1 MIAAGFGCKA
11 ATSVGRDPIPETRLG
26 SHEPPVR
33 ILPLP
38 LCLPLTVYEHPRHL
52 ASRLQVTDNR
62 LQVLR
67 CTRRDTA
74 RMRRNTG
81 LNRQTPEA
89 CMIAWARS
97 ATCSLVKML
106 ET

>member
-26 SHEPPVR
+26 SHEPPVS

-52 ASRLQVTDNR
+52 ASRLQVTGYR
-62 LQVLR
+62 FCAVRGVIPLACEGTLV
-67 CTRRDTA
+67 
-74 RMRRNTG
+74 

-106 ET
+106 E